1 MGTSLYRSYC
11 SEVHLLNQRYLHIKP
26 AVGRDLRTVKVRSSA
41 YKCYLRAGPWL
52 LPSREPSAC
61 PLLLS
66 RSPLYVQ
73 SVRGAVKS
81 IQFLVFNVK
90 CALDHFITI
99 KDTTV
104 FGRLKT
110 VGSFDHYEQL

>member
-1 MGTSLYRSYC
+1 MGGGR
-11 SEVHLLNQRYLHIKP
+11 P
-26 AVGRDLRTVKVRSSA
+26 ARVWRGPGVEGQPCLKTAGEKMVTKHGHEGDLRTVKVRSSA
-41 YKCYLRAGPWL
+41 YKCNLRAGPWL

-99 KDTTV
+99 KD
-104 FGRLKT
+104 
-110 VGSFDHYEQL
+110 